1 MSQSTVRIHPD
12 VLREYSTQ
20 VLERTGMPRDAAAR
34 VAHSLVEAEL
44 RGVSSHGIMR
54 LLPYVKKLRAG
65 GTKANPNI
73 RVIHEGPATAVVD
86 GDHGM
91 GQVVATYAMELAIQK
106 AETYGVSMVVARN
119 SEHFGAAAY
128 YAMMAARKRMIGMV
142 WSNTDPVMAA
152 WGGKG
157 AAIGNNPLAVA
168 VPTKEEPPLV
178 LDVSFSKVAGGKVRL
193 AAKKGE
199 KIPTDWIIDR
209 NGFPTDDPNELPR
222 GGALLPLG
230 HKGYGLAIIS
240 EVFSGVLSGA
250 GVLSGVIDWLGV
262 PDKPAYVGHAM
273 SAFKVECFMP
283 LDEFKERVEKM
294 RAELRSCPPGEGY
307 DRVLVPGDIEF
318 ELAEKQKHGLDI
330 PFEVY
335 QDLCSLG
342 DELGVDKSVL
352 TD

>member
-1 MSQSTVRIHPD
+1 M
-12 VLREYSTQ
+12 
-20 VLERTGMPRDAAAR
+20 
-34 VAHSLVEAEL
+34 
-44 RGVSSHGIMR
+44 
-54 LLPYVKKLRAG
+54 KKLRAG

-178 LDVSFSKVAGGKVRL
+178 LDVSFSKVVGAKYVSLQRRVRKSPQTGL
-193 AAKKGE
+193 LTETA
-199 KIPTDWIIDR
+199 
-209 NGFPTDDPNELPR
+209 FPTDDPNELPR

-283 LDEFKERVEKM
+283 LDEFKERVERM

-307 DRVLVPGDIEF
+307 DRVLALWRYRVRTCRKAKGRARHTF
-318 ELAEKQKHGLDI
+318 
-330 PFEVY
+330 
-335 QDLCSLG
+335 
-342 DELGVDKSVL
+342 
-352 TD
+352 